1 VTLRVVVADDHPMF
15 RDGLAAMLDAQ
26 ADMTVVARV
35 GTGRAAQQ
43 AVEELQP
50 DVAVLDMRMPDGD
63 GASATTV
70 IRRLSPATRVLVLT
84 TFDAPEDVVTA
95 LSAGAHGY
103 LVKSAA
109 PEEIAQAVRAVASGT
124 SVLAD
129 GVLEGLT
136 HSVSASVRTVFPELT
151 ERETSVLAALA
162 SGLSTEGVAR
172 RLGLTAKTVR
182 NHLASIT
189 AKLGVRDRTA
199 AVVEARRRGLVD
211 PQPPQDHLT
220 DASAETT
227 RSDNGSR

>member
-227 RSDNGSR
+227 RSDNRSR